1 MNDVLGIINL
11 SETEERI
18 KDLTLNRALAAV
30 PILGRYRVIDFTL
43 SNMVNSGLK
52 NVAIF
57 TYGKARSLIQH
68 LGSGKHWGL
77 DRKKDG
83 LFVFYPEVSSDD
95 NFRRVGDIDNFKNH
109 LDYLKASTQTYVIMS
124 RSYMICNID
133 FVDMVRS
140 HKKSGADITIAYK
153 KMDNSVE
160 RFLECDTLTL
170 DEDGNV
176 VNIGQNL
183 GKERFYNVSMEMY
196 VIKREVLI
204 RLIEDAVQR
213 GDARYLKEAIF
224 NRIGSFDMKGYRF
237 HGYLSCVNSI
247 QNYFETNMDLLNVNT
262 SKDLFSTNGSIYTKV
277 MDAHSVQYSDESY
290 VVNSLVA
297 NGTIIEGTVE
307 NSVICRDVHIKKGA
321 IVRNSVVLP
330 NVTISETTNLNYV
343 ILDKNVVIT
352 EKKML
357 FGDVGNLF
365 VIKKN
370 MIL

>member
-11 SETEERI
+11 SESEERI
-18 KDLTLNRALAAV
+18 KDLTMGRNLAAI
-30 PILGRYRVIDFTL
+30 PILGRYRIIDFAL
-43 SNMVNSGLK
+43 SNMVNAGLT

-57 TYGKARSLIQH
+57 TYGKSRSLVQH

-83 LFVFYPEVSSDD
+83 LFVFYPEVPTED
-95 NFRRVGDIDNFKNH
+95 NIRRTGDIQHFKNH
-109 LDYLKASTQTYVIMS
+109 LDYLKASSQTYVVLS
-124 RSYMICNID
+124 RSYMICNVD
-133 FVDMVRS
+133 YVDMVRQ
-140 HKKSGADITIAYK
+140 HKKNGADITIAYK
-153 KMDNSVE
+153 KMDNSVN
-160 RFLECDTLTL
+160 RFVECDTLFL
-170 DEDGNV
+170 DEDKNV
-176 VNIGQNL
+176 VSIGQNL

-196 VIKREVLI
+196 IMKRELLI
-204 RLIEDAVQR
+204 RLIEESVQR
-213 GDARYLKEAIF
+213 GDARYLKEAVF
-224 NRIGSFDMKGYRF
+224 NRIGSLDMKGYRF

-247 QNYFETNMDLLNVNT
+247 QNYFETNMDLLNVNI

-277 MDAHSVQYSDESY
+277 MDAHSVQYSDDSY

-321 IVRNSVVLP
+321 IVRNSVILP

>member
-1 MNDVLGIINL
+1 MNDVLGIVNL
-11 SETEERI
+11 SESEERI
-18 KDLTLNRALAAV
+18 KDLTLNRNIAAI
-30 PILGRYRVIDFTL
+30 PILGRYRVIDFAL
-43 SNMVNSGLK
+43 SNMVNAGLT

-57 TYGKARSLIQH
+57 SYGKARSLIQH

-83 LFVFYPEVSSDD
+83 LFVFYPEVAQDD
-95 NFRRVGDIDNFKNH
+95 NVRRLGDIHNFKNH
-109 LDYLKASTQTYVIMS
+109 LDYLRASTQPYVIMS

-133 FVDMVRS
+133 YVDLVRQ

-153 KMDNSVE
+153 KMDNSMA
-160 RFLECDTLTL
+160 RFFECDTLTL
-170 DEDGNV
+170 DEEGNV
-176 VNIGQNL
+176 VSIGQNL
-183 GKERFYNVSMEMY
+183 GKERHYNVSMEMY
-196 VIKREVLI
+196 VIKRDLLI
-204 RLIEDAVQR
+204 RIIEDAVQR
-213 GDARYLKEAIF
+213 GDARYLKEAIY
-224 NRIGSFDMKGYRF
+224 NRVGSLEMKSYRF
-237 HGYLSCVNSI
+237 HGYLSCVNSV
-247 QNYFETNMDLLNVNT
+247 QNYFETNMDLLNVRV
-262 SKDLFSTNGSIYTKV
+262 SKDLFSTNGRIYTKV
-277 MDAHSVQYSDESY
+277 MDAHSTQYTDDSY

-330 NVTISETTNLNYV
+330 NVTINETTNLNYV
-343 ILDKNVVIT
+343 ILDKHVVIT

>member
-11 SETEERI
+11 SESEESI
-18 KDLTLNRALAAV
+18 KDLTLNRNLAAI
-30 PILGRYRVIDFTL
+30 PILGRYRVIDFAL
-43 SNMVNSGLK
+43 SNMVNSGLT
-52 NVAIF
+52 NVAVF

-83 LFVFYPEVSSDD
+83 LFVFYPEVASED
-95 NFRRVGDIDNFKNH
+95 NIRRNGDINNFKNH
-109 LDYLKASTQTYVIMS
+109 LDYLKVSAQPYVIMS

-133 FVDMVRS
+133 YTDLVKQ

-153 KMDNSVE
+153 KMDNSIG
-160 RFLECDTLTL
+160 RFVECDTLFL
-170 DEDGNV
+170 DEENNV
-176 VNIGQNL
+176 VSIGQNL
-183 GKERFYNVSMEMY
+183 GRDRYYNVSMEMY
-196 VIKREVLI
+196 VIKRELLI
-204 RLIEDAVQR
+204 RMIEDSVQR
-213 GDARYLKEAIF
+213 GDARFLKEAIF
-224 NRIGSFDMKGYRF
+224 NRIGTLDIKGYRF

-262 SKDLFSTNGSIYTKV
+262 SKDLFSTNGRIYTKV
-277 MDAHSVQYSDESY
+277 MDAHSVQYLDDSY

-307 NSVICRDVHIKKGA
+307 NSVICRDVHIKKGS
-321 IVRNSVVLP
+321 IIRNSVVLP
-330 NVTISETTNLNYV
+330 NVTINETTNLNYV